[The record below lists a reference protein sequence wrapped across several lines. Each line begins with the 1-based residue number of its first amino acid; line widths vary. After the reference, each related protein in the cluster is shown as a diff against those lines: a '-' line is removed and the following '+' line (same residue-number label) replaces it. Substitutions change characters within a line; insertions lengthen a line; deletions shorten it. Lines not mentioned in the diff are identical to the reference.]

1 MEGEGLVM
9 GEEERVGWD
18 WEGVVR
24 EEKGGE
30 GQARGGL
37 HKRAK
42 KGPMSRKCNEQKTTV
57 GSLTISESLIVI
69 RNL

>member
-24 EEKGGE
+24 EERVGE
-30 GQARGGL
+30 VQARGGL
-37 HKRAK
+37 HKRARR
-42 KGPMSRKCNEQKTTV
+42 GQEQGTSKV
-57 GSLTISESLIVI
+57 
-69 RNL
+69 